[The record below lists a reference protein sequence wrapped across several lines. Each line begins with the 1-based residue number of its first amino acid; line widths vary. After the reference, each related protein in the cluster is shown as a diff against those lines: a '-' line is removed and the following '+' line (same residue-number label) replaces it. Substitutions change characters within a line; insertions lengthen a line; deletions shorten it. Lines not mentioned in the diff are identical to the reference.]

1 MPPQTSLFFGSSGVK
16 GEGGVQGESIVG
28 LLIFQHIHLP
38 DMEKKNLFS
47 LPVSVLANVNL
58 IGFALCKNSL
68 ISRGVPLTNIT

>member
-1 MPPQTSLFFGSSGVK
+1 M
-16 GEGGVQGESIVG
+16 QGESIVG

-38 DMEKKNLFS
+38 DMKKNLFS
-47 LPVSVLANVNL
+47 LPVSVLAHVNL

>member
-1 MPPQTSLFFGSSGVK
+1 M
-16 GEGGVQGESIVG
+16 G

-38 DMEKKNLFS
+38 DMKKNLFS
-47 LPVSVLANVNL
+47 LPVSVLAHVNL